1 LWEKVTGRADEG
13 LLLIDIDGRR
23 RRSKIK
29 STPHPKLSHKGR
41 GSPLSLLPLW
51 EKVPG
56 RADEGLLLIDIH
68 GRRRRSKIKST
79 PHPSPAAAAAFA
91 AG

>member
-1 LWEKVTGRADEG
+1 MRGALDLASVDVVVESRARSRAPLTPALSHKGRGSPLSLLPLWEKVTGRADEG

-29 STPHPKLSHKGR
+29 STPHP
-41 GSPLSLLPLW
+41 
-51 EKVPG
+51 
-56 RADEGLLLIDIH
+56 
-68 GRRRRSKIKST
+68 
-79 PHPSPAAAAAFA
+79 SPAAAAAFA

>member
-1 LWEKVTGRADEG
+1 
-13 LLLIDIDGRR
+13 
-23 RRSKIK
+23 
-29 STPHPKLSHKGR
+29 
-41 GSPLSLLPLW
+41 
-51 EKVPG
+51 VPG
-56 RADEGLLLIDIH
+56 RADEGWLLNDIH